1 MNLRGL
7 GRSGAISDAL
17 KHLRAQEAHTQ
28 GMAMNQQLMKKNKQ
42 MMETRD
48 LQNQAIKNRLMA
60 ERKEMERRDQVL
72 PVQDVMQKIP
82 TGENRQMLGQMLV
95 QSGMIKDGT
104 VKTGYLEDMRE
115 KIRKDPSLSIKWAQ
129 NQVEHYKNIRDK
141 MEAQLKD
148 PEAKIPDK
156 ERQELEMQSKQAEKA
171 YYAALNGN
179 EKLQKAWKDR
189 TEANR
194 ATMGNMPKE
203 WQRILMEVTGGK
215 VPQFM
220 KRWQNPKDVKAIRL
234 TQALYQKYRKEQAE
248 QKRYGGMSPKEKE
261 RAKLGDAILSIKR
274 QIEGIRA
281 RERIAGHIIRPGEQ
295 AAIDKLNEYVT
306 QMEQRYKDLGGVSG
320 SIGGL
325 NAEDKNRP
333 SGEKPGLD
341 KAVEDEINKYI

>member
-1 MNLRGL
+1 
-7 GRSGAISDAL
+7 
-17 KHLRAQEAHTQ
+17 
-28 GMAMNQQLMKKNKQ
+28 MNQQLMKKNKQ

-48 LQNQAIKNRLMA
+48 LQNQALKNRLMA

-115 KIRKDPSLSIKWAQ
+115 KIRKDPGLSIKWAQ
-129 NQVEHYKNIRDK
+129 NQVDHYKNIRDK

-248 QKRYGGMSPKEKE
+248 QKRYGGMSPQQKT
-261 RAKLGDAILSIKR
+261 RAKLADRIQALRKQESSLMAR
-274 QIEGIRA
+274 VGIA
-281 RERIAGHIIRPGEQ
+281 AGVRSPKIQ
-295 AAIDKLNEYVT
+295 AAIDQTRDARKI
-306 QMEQRYKDLGGVSG
+306 MEEQYRKLGGSLED
-320 SIGGL
+320 IGT
-325 NAEDKNRP
+325 EDKNRP